1 MNRVIQVASLAGRV
15 ASSYVGWRRPLLGGV
30 KLTHQCN
37 LSCLHCPFWKRD
49 QQSLTFPQV
58 LDSLDALRRLGV
70 RFVIFEGGEPF
81 LWRDEDHRLP
91 DVIREARGR
100 FDFVGVTTNGTFP
113 IEVDADADA
122 VWISIDGLRATH
134 DRIRG
139 ESFDAAITHIA
150 DSTHPNLYAHITI
163 NALNRDEIP
172 ELVSFLAP
180 RVRGITL
187 QLHYP
192 YGVESDDRLTLSH
205 QERRDVLDEL
215 IRLKRQG
222 APLVDSIACL
232 RALKSG
238 RWRCRPWL
246 VASVD
251 PDGAL
256 TRGCYMRN
264 RGPVS
269 CEACGFAAHVE
280 LSLAFAGRPSAI
292 RTGLKVFAP
301 RHTRRSMSDTGT

>member
-1 MNRVIQVASLAGRV
+1 MNRVIQVASLAGRAA
-15 ASSYVGWRRPLLGGV
+15 ASYAGRKQPLLGGV
-30 KLTHQCN
+30 KLTHRCN
-37 LSCLHCPFWKRD
+37 LSCLHCPFWQRD
-49 QQSLTFPQV
+49 QRSLTFPEV
-58 LDSLDALRRLGV
+58 LDSLDGLRRLGV

-81 LWRDEDHRLP
+81 LWRDGDHRLA
-91 DVIREARGR
+91 DVIREARAR

-113 IEVDADADA
+113 IDVDADA

-139 ESFDAAITHIA
+139 ESFDTAIGHIE
-150 DSTHPNLYAHITI
+150 DSTHPNLYAHMTI
-163 NALNRDEIP
+163 NALNQEDIP
-172 ELVSFLAP
+172 ELVAFMAP

-192 YGVESDDRLTLSH
+192 YGVESDDGLRLS
-205 QERRDVLDEL
+205 QRERLRVLNEL
-215 IRLKRQG
+215 IRLKRAG
-222 APLVDSIACL
+222 APLVDSLACL
-232 RALKSG
+232 RALRDG

-256 TRGCYMRN
+256 TRGCYVRN

-269 CEACGFAAHVE
+269 CEACGFAAHAE

-292 RTGLKVFAP
+292 RTGLKIFMP
-301 RHTRRSMSDTGT
+301 RKTRRGTRASRA